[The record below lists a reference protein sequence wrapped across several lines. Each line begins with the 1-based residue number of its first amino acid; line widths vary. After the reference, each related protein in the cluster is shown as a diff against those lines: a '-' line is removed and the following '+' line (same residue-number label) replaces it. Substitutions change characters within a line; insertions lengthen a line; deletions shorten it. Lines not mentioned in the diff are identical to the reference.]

1 MKTVGQPIRKK
12 DAYALVTG
20 KPVFTDDIAPK
31 DCLVVKVLRSP
42 HANAMVKNIRTD
54 LAEKVEGIE
63 AIYTWEDVPK
73 ERFTMAGQT
82 YPEASPYDRLILDP
96 HVRYVG
102 DPVAS
107 PFRRFP
113 EVLSRPGC
121 QEAESPAPPERPH
134 RQS

>member
-1 MKTVGQPIRKK
+1 MKAVGQPIRKK

-73 ERFTMAGQT
+73 ERLPWQ
-82 YPEASPYDRLILDP
+82 DRLIP
-96 HVRYVG
+96 R
-102 DPVAS
+102 PV
-107 PFRRFP
+107 PMT
-113 EVLSRPGC
+113 G
-121 QEAESPAPPERPH
+121 
-134 RQS
+134 